1 MSSSL
6 SIGVVVIGR
15 NEGDRLKQCLLSL
28 LPQTSQIVYV
38 DSGSTDGSV
47 ELAQSLN
54 VEVVALDMS
63 IPFTAARAR
72 NTGVERLISLNAEIQ
87 YVQFVDGDCEV
98 LPHWLEQARKTLD
111 ENPQVVAVSGRLTE
125 RFPRKT
131 LYNYL
136 VNMEWQAPFGEV
148 LSCGGLSMMRIEA
161 LQAVGGFNASLIA
174 GEEPEL
180 CIRLREKGGKIL
192 RIDADMALHD
202 ADMTQFSQWWKRNVR
217 GGHSFAQVI
226 SVHSQTPKLYQHKER
241 RSIWLW
247 AFTVPLL
254 ALGLSWFTHGWSL
267 LLFSGYGV
275 LIWRIYR
282 YQRSQSFTHK
292 DALIYAIF
300 CLLGRF
306 PQLQGQ
312 LIFYRNAWLGKRAT
326 LIEYK
331 GPNTTPI
338 PKNN

>member
-28 LPQTSQIVYV
+28 LPQTAQIVYV

-47 ELAQSLN
+47 ELAKSLN

-72 NTGVERLISLNAEIQ
+72 NIGVEKLISLNPQIQ
-87 YVQFVDGDCEV
+87 YIQFVDGDCEI
-98 LPHWLEQARKTLD
+98 LPDWIETAEKILVEQP
-111 ENPQVVAVSGRLTE
+111 EVVAVTGSRTE
-125 RFPRKT
+125 RFPEKS

-136 VNMEWQAPFGEV
+136 INMEWYAPVGEV
-148 LSCGGLSMMRIEA
+148 QSFAGLCLMRIEA
-161 LQAVGGFNASLIA
+161 LQVVGGFNASLIA

-331 GPNTTPI
+331 GPNITPI